1 MGFFT
6 ENEFNSFD
14 FRESYVA
21 ELRFG
26 IGSCYLVA
34 DNVKILDTNS
44 KNRDIRTMRTNG
56 LTFRIVEPQVLAV
69 IEEGCKIYNAD
80 GILQQEVDDRVVA
93 PEEYAGLCTALE
105 GAEIYGLTKEGS
117 TYEIGVDGEEHA
129 YTIRIQGEADTQEWE
144 RFMNLD

>member
-6 ENEFNSFD
+6 ENELETFD
-14 FRESYVA
+14 FTESYVS

-34 DNVKILDTNS
+34 DNVKILEKNS

-56 LTFRIVEPQVLAV
+56 LMLRIVEPQVLAV

-80 GILQQEVDDRVVA
+80 GILQQEVADRVME
-93 PEEYAGLCTALE
+93 PEEYAALCSALE
-105 GAEIYGLTKEGS
+105 GAEIYRLKKEGT
-117 TYEIGVDGEEHA
+117 TYEIGIDGEEHS
-129 YTIRIQGEADTQEWE
+129 YTIRIQGTADIQEWE
-144 RFMNLD
+144 RFMNLS